1 LSTQRG
7 GERMEREMERERERE
22 MEREEGVVWV

>member
-7 GERMEREMERERERE
+7 GERIEREMERERERE
-22 MEREEGVVWV
+22 MEREEGEVWV